1 MQLSLVQIWL
11 AALGTLAVFSLV
23 LYKDNK
29 VYQWTESILIGV
41 SAAHAI
47 VLTYHNFVRPRV
59 TIDIV
64 RDGNYPLI
72 LAIVLGALIYARFF
86 PPVAWLSR
94 IPMAF
99 WLGVGS
105 AYVIGRQPGVLI
117 TQIQASFISLA
128 SVNNVIFIVGLL
140 TSITYFFFTVT
151 SRNRASSG
159 AVHGLITRVGKAFL
173 LVAFG
178 ASFANTV
185 MARISVL
192 LGRVQFLLLEWLKL

>member
-1 MQLSLVQIWL
+1 MLTPVQTWI

-29 VYQWTESILIGV
+29 IYQLTEGILIGI

-47 VLTYHNFVRPRV
+47 VLTYHNFVKPRV
-59 TIDIV
+59 TIDIL
-64 RDGNYPLI
+64 RDGNYALI
-72 LAIVLGALIYARFF
+72 LAIVLGALIYLRFF
-86 PPVAWLSR
+86 PSVAWLSR

-117 TQIQASFISLA
+117 TQIQASFLRLDSA
-128 SVNNVIFIVGLL
+128 NNVIFIVGLL
-140 TSITYFFFTVT
+140 TSTAYFIFTVT
-151 SRNRASSG
+151 ARNAG
-159 AVHGLITRVGKAFL
+159 WDGVTRIGKLFL

-185 MARISVL
+185 MARMSTL
-192 LGRVQFLLLEWLKL
+192 LGRVQFLIQDWLKLTL